1 MRKRKRKARPAPVR
15 PLELVPAR
23 VAKRRPPY
31 AIVAGRIRA
40 TVDKLAEFPNI
51 GRGGRVPG
59 TRELVVSRTP
69 YVVAYVVDADDVT
82 ILAILHGAQRWPEA
96 L

>member
-1 MRKRKRKARPAPVR
+1 MRIIWSPRARGYLIALR
-15 PLELVPAR
+15 SYIAR
-23 VAKRRPPY
+23 RNPRA
-31 AIVAGRIRA
+31 AATVAGRIRA